1 MEHSEFNRL
10 YDNGEISVKIFQAV
24 EEDGTEKIVE
34 SFEYGGKY
42 YLRIHN
48 VFRYICDRS
57 STNGKKYRMSK
68 DSHFIKEFNT
78 KERANNYFLKI
89 SNNFKRVM

>member
-24 EEDGTEKIVE
+24 EEDGTEKTVE
-34 SFEYGGKY
+34 SFEYNGKY

-48 VFRYICDRS
+48 IFRYVTGERKF
-57 STNGKKYRMSK
+57 GKKYRMSK
-68 DSHFIKEFNT
+68 ESYFIKEFDT
-78 KERANNYFLKI
+78 KAHANNYFLKI
-89 SNNFKRVM
+89 SNNFKRIV